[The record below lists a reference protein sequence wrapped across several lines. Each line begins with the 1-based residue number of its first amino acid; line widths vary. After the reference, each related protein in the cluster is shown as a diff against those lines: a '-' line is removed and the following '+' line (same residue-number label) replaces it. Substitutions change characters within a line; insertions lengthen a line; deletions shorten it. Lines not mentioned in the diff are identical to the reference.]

1 MSSETLARAAE
12 YKKTAEKKLKGW
24 GVFSNRYEDAA
35 EYWEKAANN
44 YKLGKAWPDAAECY
58 MQLAAC
64 NLKLDSKH
72 DAATSFVEAS
82 KCAAKGPNADQAP
95 KMLSQAVAL
104 YTDLG
109 RLNMA
114 ARQLRD
120 IAEMA
125 EKSDSKAEAMMY
137 YDQAADLFETEG
149 STSEASK
156 CKLKIAE
163 FAAEA
168 GDYVRACA
176 IFEDAARRAVDNHLL
191 KFSARGYLLNAGICY
206 LCCATSDDLE
216 IKLSKFKDLDINFDG
231 SREAILVE
239 ACIEAFKNLDGTSV
253 ERFSNALAEFDRMI
267 RIDAWK
273 TKILL
278 VAKRR
283 MESMIEGGGGPDGD
297 GDEDDELL

>member
-1 MSSETLARAAE
+1 MAHPQ
-12 YKKTAEKKLKGW
+12 LKGW

-44 YKLGKAWPDAAECY
+44 YKLGKAWPDASECY

-64 NLKLDSKH
+64 NLQLDSKH

-82 KCAAKGPNADQAP
+82 KCAAKGPNPAQAP
-95 KMLSQAVAL
+95 KLLQKAVAL

-114 ARQLRD
+114 ARQLRE

-125 EKSDSKAEAMMY
+125 EKSDSKAEAMLY

-149 STSEASK
+149 STSEAAK

-168 GDYVRACA
+168 GDFVRACA

-191 KFSARGYLLNAGICY
+191 KARLHGVRMAQTTLRTHGVKAVRTRTPVPRMTDVRMQPTTCPPRTVLRARLPPQRGHLLPV
-206 LCCATSDDLE
+206 LRDVRRPRD
-216 IKLSKFKDLDINFDG
+216 K
-231 SREAILVE
+231 
-239 ACIEAFKNLDGTSV
+239 
-253 ERFSNALAEFDRMI
+253 ALQ
-267 RIDAWK
+267 
-273 TKILL
+273 
-278 VAKRR
+278 VQ
-283 MESMIEGGGGPDGD
+283 GPGHQ
-297 GDEDDELL
+297 L